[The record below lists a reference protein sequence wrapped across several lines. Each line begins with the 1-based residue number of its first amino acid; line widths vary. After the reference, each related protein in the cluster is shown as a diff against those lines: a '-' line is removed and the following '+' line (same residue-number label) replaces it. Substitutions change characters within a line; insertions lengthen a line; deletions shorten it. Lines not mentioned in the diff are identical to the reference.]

1 MPTAAV
7 LTISDSASQGKRQDL
22 SGPAVIALLKE
33 NRFMILSTDV
43 VPDDAGRIAA
53 TLIQMAEI
61 AQFVVTTGGTGLSS
75 RDVTPEATASV
86 CDKQVPGIAEVMRA
100 EGRKQT
106 PLAALSR
113 AVCGIRGKS
122 LILNLP
128 GSPKGAA
135 ASLNAV
141 LHLIPHALELLEGK
155 TDH

>member
-1 MPTAAV
+1 MATAAV
-7 LTISDSASQGKRQDL
+7 LTISDSASQGKREDV
-22 SGPAVIALLKE
+22 SGPAVAAILKE
-33 NRFMILSTDV
+33 KGFTVISTDV
-43 VPDDAGRIAA
+43 VPDDKGRIAA
-53 TLIQMAEI
+53 TIIQMAEV
-61 AQFVVTTGGTGLSS
+61 AQLVVTTGGTGLSA

-86 CDKQVPGIAEVMRA
+86 CDKQVPGIAELIRA
-100 EGRKQT
+100 EGLKET

-113 AVCGIRGKS
+113 AICGARGKT